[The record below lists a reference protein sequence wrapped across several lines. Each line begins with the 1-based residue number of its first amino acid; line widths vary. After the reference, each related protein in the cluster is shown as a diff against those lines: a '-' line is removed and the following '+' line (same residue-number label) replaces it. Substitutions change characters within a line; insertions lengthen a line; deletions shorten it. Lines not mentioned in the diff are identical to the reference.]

1 MSNKTSDQSTRT
13 ASILKTDITRSNT
26 ITNSSRSIN
35 SSSSVNNNDHSHND
49 HNNTNN
55 YNELAKTGEDANK
68 ENIPS
73 LEEEIAAF
81 RIFRKKNTSNLKSS
95 HTSSNFIKKTMFKRD
110 LLKQDP
116 KRKLQLQQRFA
127 SPTDRLVSPC
137 SLKLNEH
144 KVKMFGKKKKVNP
157 MKLDF
162 KGNLAADSEDVEID
176 EDEEY
181 FY

>member
-1 MSNKTSDQSTRT
+1 MSNKASDQSART
-13 ASILKTDITRSNT
+13 ASILKTDITRENT
-26 ITNSSRSIN
+26 ITR
-35 SSSSVNNNDHSHND
+35 SSSSNNDNYHH
-49 HNNTNN
+49 HNNINN
-55 YNELAKTGEDANK
+55 YNESAKTGEDANK
-68 ENIPS
+68 ENIPN

-81 RIFRKKNTSNLKSS
+81 RIFRKKSTSNLKSS
-95 HTSSNFIKKTMFKRD
+95 HTTSN
-110 LLKQDP
+110 LDP

-157 MKLDF
+157 MKLNF

>member
-1 MSNKTSDQSTRT
+1 MSNKASDQSART
-13 ASILKTDITRSNT
+13 ASILKTDITRENT
-26 ITNSSRSIN
+26 ITR
-35 SSSSVNNNDHSHND
+35 SSSSNNDNYHH
-49 HNNTNN
+49 HNNINN
-55 YNELAKTGEDANK
+55 YNESAKTGEDANK
-68 ENIPS
+68 ENIPN

-81 RIFRKKNTSNLKSS
+81 RIFRKKSTSNLKSS
-95 HTSSNFIKKTMFKRD
+95 HTTSNLVKKTMFKKD

-157 MKLDF
+157 MKLNF